1 MNVLLCESV
10 GEDGILFRYGK
21 GNPCVNPINI
31 SHNREEKRTLSFVV
45 SLLNQAK
52 AITVSVS
59 TIAYFNPLHNLKT
72 AVLSLAV
79 NS

>member
-1 MNVLLCESV
+1 
-10 GEDGILFRYGK
+10 LFRYGK
-21 GNPCVNPINI
+21 GNPCVNPINRL
-31 SHNREEKRTLSFVV
+31 SLTTEKKTTPSFVV